1 MRHAVAF
8 DFPCD
13 ATRKARLRRKFSI
26 AAALWLCPVA
36 AWAQPAAPGTGQ
48 GAAVGTG
55 PAVSTGSAQAY
66 PVKPVRYVV
75 PFGAGASPDI
85 VARLLGDRLTRRWGQ
100 QVIVENRVGVAG
112 LMGAA
117 FVAKSPPDGYTLLQC
132 NIASSA
138 ISVSLY
144 ANAPYDQVRDFIPIT
159 RIGTTPN
166 ILTAHSS
173 VPIKSIGEF
182 ITYAKAHPGKLSYS
196 AGLAGESPQ
205 LSMELLKMLVKI
217 DVAHIPYKVAAQ
229 GITDT
234 IGGQIPFN
242 ISNLPAIVGPVQTGR
257 LRALAVT
264 GAKRAALLPAVPTMQ
279 ESGVSRYEVNSW
291 YGLCAPAN
299 TPAPVVDKLYTDFT
313 AVLRLP
319 DIQQRLDELAI
330 DTTPQTREAFD
341 QFIRSEIARWSK
353 VIKDA
358 GIPQQ

>member
-1 MRHAVAF
+1 MRYVHYVQLNCIAREARRWLTL
-8 DFPCD
+8 PL
-13 ATRKARLRRKFSI
+13 AT
-26 AAALWLCPVA
+26 ALWLCPVA
-36 AWAQPAAPGTGQ
+36 SWAQPPWTGSGQAAP
-48 GAAVGTG
+48 ASAG
-55 PAVSTGSAQAY
+55 PAY
-66 PVKPVRYVV
+66 PIKPVRYVV

-144 ANAPYDQVRDFIPIT
+144 ANAPFDQVRDFAPIT

-166 ILTAHSS
+166 ILTAHPS
-173 VPIKSIGEF
+173 VPIRSINEF

-205 LSMELLKMLVKI
+205 LSMELLKLLVKI
-217 DVAHIPYKVAAQ
+217 DVAHIPYKIAAQ

-279 ESGVSRYEVNSW
+279 EAGVSRYEVNSW
-291 YGLCAPAN
+291 YGVCAPTG
-299 TPAPVVDKLYTDFT
+299 TPAPILDKLYQDFT
-313 AVLRLP
+313 AVLRMP
-319 DIQQRLDELAI
+319 DVQQRLEELAI
-330 DTTPQTREAFD
+330 DTAPKNPAEFD
-341 QFIRSEIARWSK
+341 QFIRSEIERWAK